1 MLHQVGPLVPDLG
14 EVVVLGLVVGPYP
27 LHLSLELLQLLIL
40 AAELRPQ
47 LLEVVLK
54 VLQLGTLPGEFILLI
69 STQRSQ
75 AP

>member
-1 MLHQVGPLVPDLG
+1 MSCLSLVPDLG

-69 STQRSQ
+69 SRSQ